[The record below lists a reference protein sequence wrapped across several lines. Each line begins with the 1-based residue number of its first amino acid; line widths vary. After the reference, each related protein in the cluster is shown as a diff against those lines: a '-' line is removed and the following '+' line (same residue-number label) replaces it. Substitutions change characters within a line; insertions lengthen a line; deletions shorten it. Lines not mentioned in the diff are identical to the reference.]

1 MSESIYHDGIVEK
14 IDGNTL
20 FVRIVQQSAC
30 SGCHAKALCA
40 ASEQKDKTIEIAD
53 KSGLYKPGEKVR
65 ICGRSSLGLQA
76 VFLAFVVPLFLILA
90 ALIAAGQWK
99 WTDTA
104 ASLTCLILLAAY
116 YGLLYLLRDKLKKRF
131 TFTVEKLN
139 R

>member
-14 IDGNTL
+14 VDGHTL

-40 ASEQKDKTIEIAD
+40 AAEKKDKIIEIAD
-53 KSGLYKPGEKVR
+53 TSGAYRPGEEVR
-65 ICGRSSLGLQA
+65 ICGHSSLGLQA
-76 VFLAFVVPLFLILA
+76 VFLAFVVPIILIVAALA
-90 ALIAAGQWK
+90 AANQLKLG
-99 WTDTA
+99 DTA
-104 ASLTCLILLAAY
+104 ASVTCLILLAAY
-116 YGLLYLLRDKLKKRF
+116 YGLLYMLRDKLKKRF